1 MKNNTSNIKIALQ
14 ASPDSPE
21 GVLLA
26 QQLGVEYLSMWS
38 GAETYDEYKAI
49 VDQAAKAGLQI
60 ATCSSIS
67 NDEQIVLA
75 PEGRDEV
82 IERYQNSLRA
92 MGRRPDLSHR
102 LLYGHRGHELSA
114 RTARAAAPA
123 REPTGT
129 ATACP
134 KRATALT
141 TFPLIG
147 PIAKKSCGK
156 TTPTL
161 FAP

>member
-75 PEGRDEV
+75 ARRDAT
-82 IERYQNSLRA
+82 RS
-92 MGRRPDLSHR
+92 
-102 LLYGHRGHELSA
+102 LSA
-114 RTARAAAPA
+114 TRTACAPWVKPA
-123 REPTGT
+123 
-129 ATACP
+129 
-134 KRATALT
+134 
-141 TFPLIG
+141 
-147 PIAKKSCGK
+147 
-156 TTPTL
+156 
-161 FAP
+161 